1 MWQTIGH
8 QRAIRALERSLAG
21 GRLSHAYLIAGPP
34 HVGKMRLAMD
44 LAKAVNC
51 QGPVAPC
58 GECHS
63 CTRIEAGKHADVRV
77 VQRDAEHKKD
87 IGVDQVGELRRSAA
101 LPPFEGK
108 GKCFIID
115 GAASLSPEAA
125 NGLLKQ
131 LEEPLPGVL
140 IILLAVSETEILPT
154 LVSRCQCISLRPL
167 PAAAVKKVLIDQF
180 GIAESKAEA
189 LARLSAGALG
199 WAISAVADPSIFE
212 LHEERV
218 KLIQEVSHA
227 SQQRRLDYAAELS
240 SCFSR
245 DRTEA
250 YGILDLWQC
259 WWRDLLLAGSGN
271 AASVVNVDWTIEIT
285 RQAGT
290 LGVQRVHRF
299 LHGLEDARSQLE
311 QNANAQLVLENLML
325 ALPLDSKAA

>member
-8 QRAIRALERSLAG
+8 QRAIRALERSLAS

-51 QGPVAPC
+51 QGPGAPC
-58 GECHS
+58 GDCHS
-63 CTRIEAGKHADVRV
+63 CSRIESGKHADVRV
-77 VQRDAEHKKD
+77 VQRDAEHKKE
-87 IGVDQVGELRRSAA
+87 IGVDQVAELRRSAA

-108 GKCFIID
+108 GKCFIVD

-140 IILLAVSETEILPT
+140 IILLASSEREVLPT
-154 LVSRCQCISLRPL
+154 LVSRCQRFSLGPL
-167 PAAAVKKVLIDQF
+167 PAGVVKKVLVERF
-180 GIAESKAEA
+180 GVAEAKAEA

-199 WAISAVADPSIFE
+199 WALLAVADPTILE
-212 LHEERV
+212 LHEERMR
-218 KLIQEVSHA
+218 LIQEVSQA
-227 SQQRRLDYAAELS
+227 GQQRRLDYAAELS

-245 DRTEA
+245 DRSEG

-259 WWRDLLLAGSGN
+259 WWRDLMLAGSGN
-271 AASVVNVDWTIEIT
+271 AASVVNVDWTTEIT
-285 RQAGT
+285 RQAQAV
-290 LGVQRVHRF
+290 GVRKVHRF
-299 LHGLEDARSQLE
+299 LHGLSDARSQLE

-325 ALPLDSKAA
+325 ALPLDSKVA